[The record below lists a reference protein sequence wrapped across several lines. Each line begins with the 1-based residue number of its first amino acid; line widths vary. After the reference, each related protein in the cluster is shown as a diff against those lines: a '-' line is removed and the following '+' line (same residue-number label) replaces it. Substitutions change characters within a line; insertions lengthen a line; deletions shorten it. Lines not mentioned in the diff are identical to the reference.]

1 MKKFPFIHYPLIS
14 HSNRFEKIVQ
24 KSGSGKVQPS
34 PFRLIHLIIY
44 LMINQLIKKRTKQF

>member
-1 MKKFPFIHYPLIS
+1 MKKFPFIHSPLIS

-44 LMINQLIKKRTKQF
+44 LMINQLIKKTN